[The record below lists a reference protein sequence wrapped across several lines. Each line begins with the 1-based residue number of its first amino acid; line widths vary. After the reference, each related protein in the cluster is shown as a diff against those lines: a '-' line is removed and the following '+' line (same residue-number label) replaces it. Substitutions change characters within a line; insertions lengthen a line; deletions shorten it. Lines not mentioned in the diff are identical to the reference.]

1 MMEQQPSTEPL
12 FELQVDYDS
21 GNMFNESSKWAK
33 FIAIIYFVIIGLCV
47 LALAFSSAVIVQVFG
62 AAMPELGAAGGV
74 LIGVIIIALIILTY
88 ITILLYRFATQ
99 VKQGIHNRDQVLFND
114 GLKNLKNYF
123 LIYGVFSLLAL
134 VINIIGVIGKLF

>member
-1 MMEQQPSTEPL
+1 MEQQPSTEPL

-21 GNMFNESSKWAK
+21 GNMFNESSRWAK
-33 FIAIIYFVIIGLCV
+33 FLAIIYFIIIGLCV

-62 AAMPELGAAGGV
+62 TAMPELGSVGGL

-88 ITILLYRFATQ
+88 ITILLFRFATQ
-99 VKQGIHNRDQVLFND
+99 VKQGIYNRDQALFND

-123 LIYGVFSLLAL
+123 IIYGVFTLLAL
-134 VINIIGVIGKLF
+134 VLNIVGFIGKLF

>member
-1 MMEQQPSTEPL
+1 MEQQPSTEPL

-21 GNMFNESSKWAK
+21 GNMFNESSRWAK
-33 FIAIIYFVIIGLCV
+33 FLAIIYFVIIGLCV

-62 AAMPELGAAGGV
+62 TAMPELGSVGGL

-88 ITILLYRFATQ
+88 ITILLFRFATQ
-99 VKQGIHNRDQVLFND
+99 VKQGIYNRDQALFND

-123 LIYGVFSLLAL
+123 VIYGVFTLLAL
-134 VINIIGVIGKLF
+134 VLNIVGFIGKLF